1 VRRVASNK
9 CTLEID
15 DDNLAPCLSSFSL
28 SPLFPFLTLL
38 FSLPLC
44 LCLSLYVFP
53 PFSLFVSL
61 SLSFCA
67 VFVNKL
73 LSLSR
78 ERALVPSH
86 YLSLSFSLPL
96 SC

>member
-1 VRRVASNK
+1 MRRVASNK